1 MIKKIY
7 LCLFL
12 LIFGNSATLGV
23 EFIGN
28 FTEGGMIKG
37 KVISGS
43 KVFLDK
49 KKLKISKNG
58 YFVFGIGIGKS
69 KNVLIEI
76 EENKKLKI
84 FRKKIKKRIFLTQKI
99 SGLPKKMVTPG
110 KKELDRI
117 AKEQIFFN
125 TMRSINSDNEF
136 FYYKFIKPATGV
148 ISGKFG
154 SKRILNGKPRR
165 PHLGLDI
172 ANKKGTPIKATA
184 NGVVTLA
191 KENLYFTGGT
201 IAIDHGHSVTS
212 VYYHLNS
219 LNVAKGQK
227 IYQGE
232 MIGTMGSTGRS
243 TGDHLHFGIYWG
255 RTALDP
261 ELVLKN

>member
-7 LCLFL
+7 LCLIF
-12 LIFGNSATLGV
+12 LIFESSASFGI

-28 FTEGGMIKG
+28 FTEGGIIKG
-37 KVISGS
+37 KVIPGS

-58 YFVFGIGIGKS
+58 YFVFGISIGRS
-69 KNVLIEI
+69 KDVLIEI
-76 EENKKLKI
+76 EENKKLKVV
-84 FRKKIKKRIFLTQKI
+84 RKKIKKRIFSTQKI
-99 SGLPKKMVTPG
+99 NGLPKKMVTPG

-117 AKEQIFFN
+117 RKEQTFFN
-125 TMRSINSDNEF
+125 TMRSINSSNEF
-136 FYYKFIKPATGV
+136 FYYKFTKPATG
-148 ISGKFG
+148 ITSGKFG
-154 SKRILNGKPRR
+154 SRRILNGKPRR

-172 ANKKGTPIKATA
+172 ANKKGTAIKATA

-191 KENLYFTGGT
+191 QKNLYFTGGT
-201 IAIDHGHSVTS
+201 IAIDHGHRITS

-219 LNVAKGQK
+219 LNVTKGQK
-227 IYQGE
+227 VSQGDL
-232 MIGTMGSTGRS
+232 IATMGSTGRS

-255 RTALDP
+255 QTALDP